1 MFVKGCGRGNC
12 SRLGPGGDT
21 GIQPAQTSIEA
32 SSELMRSIETPG
44 NHSPPSKEGCLEI
57 VLLLNYFV

>member
-12 SRLGPGGDT
+12 SRLGPGRNT
-21 GIQPAQTSIEA
+21 GIKPAQTSIEA

-44 NHSPPSKEGCLEI
+44 NHSLPSKEGCLEI
-57 VLLLNYFV
+57 VLLLNYVF